1 MVGGRRGRRPR
12 QGGPRRLPAPVGA
25 DASAFPAVFDDS
37 REAAEHLVR
46 VPGMLVLVDG
56 YNVTLSAWQDL
67 PISTQRSRLVD
78 ACNELVARSGA
89 DVLIVFD
96 GAEEPADLRA
106 AGSISR
112 VRWRF
117 SPVDVEA
124 DDVLLDL
131 VAGLDPSRPVT
142 VASSDRRVRDGARL
156 LGANAISTPQLLAVL
171 RRDSSAG
178 SGGAATGS

>member
-1 MVGGRRGRRPR
+1 
-12 QGGPRRLPAPVGA
+12 
-25 DASAFPAVFDDS
+25 
-37 REAAEHLVR
+37 VR

-89 DVLIVFD
+89 RGPHRLRRCR
-96 GAEEPADLRA
+96 GAGGSSAR
-106 AGSISR
+106 GSISR

-131 VAGLDPSRPVT
+131 VGGLDP
-142 VASSDRRVRDGARL
+142 
-156 LGANAISTPQLLAVL
+156 
-171 RRDSSAG
+171 AG
-178 SGGAATGS
+178 R